1 MGYQLVIHLTKAQQ
15 IFQMDSNC
23 TIIYTNY
30 PSNLKLVIITNTR
43 FTHYPSKKT
52 LHNIGKKQE
61 NKFFFNISTTLI
73 NNFMISN
80 NKNISKISVKYVQG
94 LSPL

>member
-15 IFQMDSNC
+15 KFQMDSNC

-61 NKFFFNISTTLI
+61 NKFFFLI
-73 NNFMISN
+73 
-80 NKNISKISVKYVQG
+80 YQ
-94 LSPL
+94 LH